1 MKNKKAIYIVVAI
14 IILVILI
21 VAAIYYMQ
29 NKTNEETTNTPMASN
44 IEDKNL
50 YNKNFGSYKILE
62 NWVQSREHSTGSK
75 FFYVKRGQE
84 QEQSPN
90 NVSIN
95 AGTNKYAQ
103 SEHEK
108 FKTAILNQLSMQIGN
123 AEDVTLNASG
133 SYTDNGYILYTF
145 IIQDPGIETTQYY
158 IVGDYKYVLVQE
170 TVFNQDEKEETDNL
184 AREIVN
190 TFKWKE

>member
-29 NKTNEETTNTPMASN
+29 NKTNEETVTNV
-44 IEDKNL
+44 EDKI

-75 FFYVKRGQE
+75 FFYVKHGQE
-84 QEQSPN
+84 KEQSPN

>member
-75 FFYVKRGQE
+75 FFYVKHGQE
-84 QEQSPN
+84 KEQSPN

-133 SYTDNGYILYTF
+133 SNTDNGYILYTF

>member
-75 FFYVKRGQE
+75 FLYVKRGQE